1 MVLSALE
8 QALDESTVGLNKRL
22 IMETPVANVFT
33 VDGGFVR
40 NRCDVDF
47 IGGGH
52 QLVYKW
58 MPRGEA
64 WVENL
69 GGDGKFIAAHEL
81 SEIFDMLTKG
91 WSYEKAHAK
100 ANQVEKAA
108 RRAWRHNE
116 SAWGIIEAI
125 QRLQPGCCNVIA
137 EVICSWP
144 RSRVA

>member
-1 MVLSALE
+1 MELPL
-8 QALDESTVGLNKRL
+8 LDESTVGLNKKL
-22 IMETPVANVFT
+22 IMATPVADVYT
-33 VDGGFVR
+33 VDGAFIR
-40 NRCDVDF
+40 DCRDVDF

-58 MPRGEA
+58 MPPGQA

-81 SEIFDMLTKG
+81 SEIYDMLMKG

-108 RRAWRHNE
+108 RRAWRQSE
-116 SAWGIIEAI
+116 SAWSIIEAI
-125 QRLQPGCCNVIA
+125 QRLQPGCANVIA